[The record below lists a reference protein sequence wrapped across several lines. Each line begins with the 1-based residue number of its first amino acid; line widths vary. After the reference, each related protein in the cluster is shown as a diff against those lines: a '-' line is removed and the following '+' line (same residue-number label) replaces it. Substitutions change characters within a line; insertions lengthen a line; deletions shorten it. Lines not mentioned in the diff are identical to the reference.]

1 MTALPIPVEDF
12 RLAGCAGKDSLSRQQ
27 AKEISARM
35 NWTRRNKQPANPYRC
50 DHCGGW
56 HVGVRR

>member
-12 RLAGCAGKDSLSRQQ
+12 RLAGCAGKDSLTRAQ
-27 AKEISARM
+27 AKEVSARM
-35 NWTRRNKQPANPYRC
+35 NWSRRGRLPTNPYRC